1 MVISLF
7 LFFFINVMFLPIIQ
21 QKVCQNKKLLIIN
34 KINKTRSVRFRTLV
48 RYWTLTIGQKP
59 LVFLRINKYF
69 ITQSLSSCFLYYLC
83 NHKRTFI
90 IVDCLH
96 NETELGKWLLD
107 IAKYLVTAVLLAS
120 VFSDIEE
127 KLIIYI
133 VVSIAIII
141 TLGFGLYLVRD
152 KKEKEEK

>member
-1 MVISLF
+1 M
-7 LFFFINVMFLPIIQ
+7 
-21 QKVCQNKKLLIIN
+21 
-34 KINKTRSVRFRTLV
+34 
-48 RYWTLTIGQKP
+48 
-59 LVFLRINKYF
+59 
-69 ITQSLSSCFLYYLC
+69 
-83 NHKRTFI
+83 
-90 IVDCLH
+90 
-96 NETELGKWLLD
+96 D

>member
-1 MVISLF
+1 MLI
-7 LFFFINVMFLPIIQ
+7 
-21 QKVCQNKKLLIIN
+21 VCIMKK
-34 KINKTRSVRFRTLV
+34 
-48 RYWTLTIGQKP
+48 
-59 LVFLRINKYF
+59 
-69 ITQSLSSCFLYYLC
+69 
-83 NHKRTFI
+83 
-90 IVDCLH
+90 
-96 NETELGKWLLD
+96 ELGKWLLD

-152 KKEKEEK
+152 KKEKEEI

>member
-1 MVISLF
+1 M
-7 LFFFINVMFLPIIQ
+7 
-21 QKVCQNKKLLIIN
+21 KK
-34 KINKTRSVRFRTLV
+34 
-48 RYWTLTIGQKP
+48 
-59 LVFLRINKYF
+59 
-69 ITQSLSSCFLYYLC
+69 
-83 NHKRTFI
+83 
-90 IVDCLH
+90 
-96 NETELGKWLLD
+96 ELGKWLLD